1 MGGVVEAIVAVIL
14 AAGQGTRMKSDLPKV
29 LHSID
34 GRPMVSYVIDT
45 VRAVGVDRVLTVI
58 GYQAERVR
66 EAVGDPGVEFVL
78 QAEQLGTGHAVVQ
91 CEPALNGFSGTVVV
105 LSGDVPGL
113 RAATLRAFID
123 HHRRRG
129 AAATVMTARVADPA
143 GYGRIV
149 RGDDETLSRIV
160 EHKDADP
167 AVLAIDEINAGL
179 YCFEN
184 APLFQAL
191 RRTDRENAQN
201 EYYLTDVVEE
211 LKARGLV
218 VEAYCV
224 EDEREVAGVNTV
236 AELDAMR
243 AFMSGD
249 ER

>member
-29 LHSID
+29 LHPID
-34 GRPMVSYVIDT
+34 GRPMVAYVIDT
-45 VRAVGVDRVLTVI
+45 IREVGIGRILAVI

-66 EAVGDPGVEFVL
+66 RAVDESGVEFVV
-78 QAEQLGTGHAVVQ
+78 QAEQLGTGHAVIQ
-91 CEPALNGFSGTVVV
+91 CEPALDGFAGTVVV

-113 RAATLRAFID
+113 RAATLRSFIA

-129 AAATVMTARVADPA
+129 AAATVMTARVADPS

-149 RGDDETLSRIV
+149 RDSDDTLSRIV

-167 AVLAIDEINAGL
+167 EVLAIDEINAGL
-179 YCFEN
+179 YCFES
-184 APLFQAL
+184 ALLFGAL
-191 RRTDRENAQN
+191 RRTGRENAQN
-201 EYYLTDVVEE
+201 EYYLTDVIEE
-211 LKARGLV
+211 LKAQGLV

-243 AFMSGD
+243 AFMSGE

>member
-1 MGGVVEAIVAVIL
+1 VEATVAVIL

-29 LHSID
+29 LHAID

-45 VRAVGVDRVLTVI
+45 VRAVGVDRILAVI

-66 EAVGDPGVEFVL
+66 GAVDDPSVEFVL
-78 QAEQLGTGHAVVQ
+78 QVEQLGTGHAVVQ

-113 RAATLRAFID
+113 RAETLRSFID

-129 AAATVMTARVADPA
+129 AAATVMTARVADPT

-149 RGDDETLSRIV
+149 RSDDDTLSRIV

-184 APLFQAL
+184 APLFEAL

-211 LKARGLV
+211 LKTQGLV

-243 AFMSGD
+243 AFMLGD

>member
-1 MGGVVEAIVAVIL
+1 MEGVVEAIIAVIL

-29 LHSID
+29 LHAID
-34 GRPMVSYVIDT
+34 GRPMVSYVIET
-45 VRAVGVDRVLTVI
+45 VRAVGVERILAVI
-58 GYQAERVR
+58 GYEAERVR
-66 EAVGDPGVEFVL
+66 GAVGDAGVEFVL
-78 QAEQLGTGHAVVQ
+78 QAEQLGTGHAVIQ

-113 RAATLRAFID
+113 RAATLRSFID

-129 AAATVMTARVADPA
+129 AAATVMTARVADPT

-149 RGDDETLSRIV
+149 RGDDDALSRIV

-167 AVLAIDEINAGL
+167 TVLGIDEINAGL

-184 APLFQAL
+184 GPLFDAL
-191 RRTDRENAQN
+191 RSTGRENAQK
-201 EYYLTDVVEE
+201 EYYLTDVVGE

-218 VEAYCV
+218 VDAYCV

-236 AELDAMR
+236 AELEAMR

-249 ER
+249 EP